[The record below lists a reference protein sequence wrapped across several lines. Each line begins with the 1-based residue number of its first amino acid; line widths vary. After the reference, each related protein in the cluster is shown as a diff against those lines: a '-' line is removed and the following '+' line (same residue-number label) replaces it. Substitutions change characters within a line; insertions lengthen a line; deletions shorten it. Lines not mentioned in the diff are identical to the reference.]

1 MVIERQI
8 IMEEIEY
15 KRVNNDTWICNQLEE
30 LVAKY
35 EKDIK
40 MLNEESNKYSGDE
53 TIDGIVSGMEVII
66 KDLKDLLY
74 NK

>member
-1 MVIERQI
+1 
-8 IMEEIEY
+8 MEEIKY

-30 LVAKY
+30 LVAKH

-40 MLNEESNKYSGDE
+40 MLNEESNKYGQDE
-53 TIDGIVSGMEVII
+53 TIDGIVSGMEGII